1 MATTEE
7 GLGQRCAGCDVVLDH
22 ITRPQ
27 RIRSSSFDD
36 LCTEGVDAIESALF
50 EFERLPETA
59 PE

>member
-27 RIRSSSFDD
+27 RIRSIQFAD
-36 LCTEGVDAIESALF
+36 LCVACVDAIEESLL
-50 EFERLPETA
+50 EFERSPEND
-59 PE
+59 